1 MTWLRHRF
9 GFLVAMLAMGLAQL
23 THVLIHVAIWLRDED
38 YEYECEDCCNNEPT
52 DGPWAI

>member
-9 GFLVAMLAMGLAQL
+9 GFLVALSAMGLARA
-23 THVLIHVAIWLRDED
+23 THALIHAAIWLRDED
-38 YEYECEDCCNNEPT
+38 GEYECEDCNNEPT

>member
-9 GFLVAMLAMGLAQL
+9 GFLVAMLAMGLAQA